1 MTALNLA
8 NIPNSI
14 NSYERLL
21 MWCAQALQ
29 STTNGLQ
36 VNPVAGDGPVP
47 AASVQIAKIADNT
60 DRAIVVVY
68 LPIDFPA
75 LNSPTAKTWMAASDM
90 ATAAP
95 HSNMLS
101 N

>member
-8 NIPNSI
+8 NIPSGI
-14 NSYERLL
+14 NSYERLM
-21 MWCAQALQ
+21 MWCTQALQ

-36 VNPVAGDGPVP
+36 VTAVIGEGPAP

-60 DRAIVVVY
+60 DRAICVVY

-75 LNSPTAKTWMAASDM
+75 LNSPTAKTCMDAQDM
-90 ATAAP
+90 AEDSP
-95 HSNMLS
+95 HSNLIS